1 MFPKWK
7 LNINNYEKMAQC
19 IQNAIIIYL
28 SHTGKRKKN
37 KVAILNSQVEIYI
50 ESKNSQLRK

>member
-28 SHTGKRKKN
+28 SHTGKRKKKQSSN
-37 KVAILNSQVEIYI
+37 NSQVEIYI